1 MFFAVAANALFV
13 YFIKQLKSWR
23 TSLIDEDE
31 RCVQEN
37 TTSIV
42 QVFSPLIFIL
52 LLIVIPVVYGMHQ
65 IREIDLSVVQEYK
78 AGRSVRAVLAQGNFS
93 TKERWSGMGF
103 YQRVTNYLEMSSEKP
118 NEKTGETTGK
128 KGQGDSRVIVWPE
141 TTLNTSSKLNAAL
154 FVEIMRRIGEYSLLI
169 SGGLKTDPET
179 KEVFNSAYFISGAGR
194 LLRYDKNILL
204 PYSETSPL
212 IDLLDAYY
220 SAPSEF
226 TAGRTPLCIKAPEGN
241 VGASI
246 CFEILYRGFIRQSVK
261 QGAQYLVNISNAS
274 WFGDSP
280 MPYIHLHAARLRA
293 IENRRF
299 LLRTSNSGISAVISP
314 TGKIMSQS
322 RLFTKERIDG
332 NFVKLDQL
340 SFYTRHGN
348 LILFGATIILLIGL
362 FQMILKKD

>member
-1 MFFAVAANALFV
+1 MFIAVAVNALFV

-65 IREIDLSVVQEYK
+65 IREIDLSVEQEYK

-103 YQRVTNYLEMSSEKP
+103 YQRVTNYLEMSSEKT

-141 TTLNTSSKLNAAL
+141 TTLNSSSKINDAL
-154 FVEIMRRIGEYSLLI
+154 FVEIMRRIGEHSLLI

-194 LLRYDKNILL
+194 LLRYDKNIML

-261 QGAQYLVNISNAS
+261 QGAQ
-274 WFGDSP
+274 D
-280 MPYIHLHAARLRA
+280 
-293 IENRRF
+293 
-299 LLRTSNSGISAVISP
+299 
-314 TGKIMSQS
+314 TG
-322 RLFTKERIDG
+322 E
-332 NFVKLDQL
+332 
-340 SFYTRHGN
+340 
-348 LILFGATIILLIGL
+348 
-362 FQMILKKD
+362 